1 MTENTSMPEKPDR
14 SFLLDPFPFYAKMRR
29 ESPVAGDAKGGS
41 WVTFSYEGA
50 ERVLQWPKG
59 G

>member
-1 MTENTSMPEKPDR
+1 MPEKPDR